1 MHFPVLSA
9 WLITAL
15 SLSPLVT
22 AKTTPKPP
30 ALDFLYT
37 VFVECTNTLMLS
49 TGPHGIRKAIP
60 IVGGN
65 FTGPRLS
72 GKILDVGAD
81 WGLVDPAT
89 GIFSA
94 DTRYNL
100 RTDDG
105 ADIFIQTSG
114 PQSPSG
120 QLHLR
125 LVFETGSREYYWLN
139 NVLGVGVLTHVADIN
154 STSILRID
162 AWNMASDWNS
172 TTFLDA

>member
-1 MHFPVLSA
+1 MHLPALTT
-9 WLITAL
+9 WLNTALAL
-15 SLSPLVT
+15 SLSPLV
-22 AKTTPKPP
+22 AARATPSPPPP
-30 ALDFLYT
+30 APALSFLYT
-37 VFVECTNTLMLS
+37 AYVECTETLMLS
-49 TGPHGIRKAIP
+49 PGPHGTRKAIP

-114 PQSPSG
+114 PKSPSG

-125 LVFETGSREYYWLN
+125 LVFETGSRKYYWLN
-139 NVLGVGVLTHVADIN
+139 NVVGRYYL
-154 STSILRID
+154 SIGR
-162 AWNMASDWNS
+162 
-172 TTFLDA
+172 